1 MFFELCAY
9 GATNLPEHESRITHH
24 GSGVRVPFGL
34 TTIKLGGSS

>member
-24 GSGVRVPFGL
+24 SSRIRVPFAL
-34 TTIKLGGSS
+34 IPIKLEGSC